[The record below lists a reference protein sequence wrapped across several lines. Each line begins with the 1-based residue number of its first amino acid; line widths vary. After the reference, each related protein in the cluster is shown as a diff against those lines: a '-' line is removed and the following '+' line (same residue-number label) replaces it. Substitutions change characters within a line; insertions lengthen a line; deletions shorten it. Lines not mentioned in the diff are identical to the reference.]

1 MALMASIPIPQEAL
15 QRLREIYPPGCR
27 VELIE
32 MFDPY
37 RDMPPGLKGTVDF
50 ADDAAGIHVHWENG
64 SSLAAIY
71 GVDKIT
77 RID

>member
-1 MALMASIPIPQEAL
+1 MALIHITREEL
-15 QRLREIYPPGCR
+15 QGLRENYPPGCR

-32 MFDPY
+32 MPCEP
-37 RDMPPGLKGTVDF
+37 RIDMIPGLRGTVAF
-50 ADDAAGIHVHWENG
+50 VDDAGGIHVHWENG

-71 GVDKIT
+71 GVDKIK